1 VLAAWTYF
9 FPASREGA
17 KPRFDARLSRIG
29 PTGQQDYT
37 FPILGWSKNPIG
49 LLDGN
54 MVLGEANIRYATNGK
69 HLVSFEVKSGQVNW
83 IRETPSGELKL
94 QGALADGGL
103 LLSAQGRIVY
113 FNREG
118 NGVELPQTVAPI
130 KDGDIGLA
138 QFDLFDKTPSKP
150 LQLRDVQPFGISG
163 AFLAVEDGAPAG
175 TGKLIQSML
184 N

>member
-1 VLAAWTYF
+1 MDLF
-9 FPASREGA
+9 LSGIQGGE

-37 FPILGWSKNPIG
+37 FPIKGWLKNPIG

-54 MVLGEANIRYATNGK
+54 MVLGEAHILYATNGK
-69 HLVSFEVKSGQVNW
+69 YLVSFGVESGQVNW

-103 LLSAQGRIVY
+103 LLTAQGRIVY

-118 NGVELPQTVAPI
+118 DGVELPQTVAPL

-138 QFDLFDKTPSKP
+138 QFDLFDKTPTKP
-150 LQLRDVQPFGISG
+150 LQLRDVQPFGIPG
-163 AFLAVEDGAPAG
+163 AFLAVEDGSPTGAG
-175 TGKLIQSML
+175 RLIQFML